1 MYGWMD
7 GWMDVCT
14 SMYVLVYLSKLNLK
28 KAISN
33 FSKAATNK
41 VSSGIL
47 PLYVSVRAVSV
58 FFICCWVNATQTL
71 QTYTF
76 WNLNRKH

>member
-1 MYGWMD
+1 MERCMDAWMHGCMY
-7 GWMDVCT
+7 VC
-14 SMYVLVYLSKLNLK
+14 MYVLVYLSKLNLK

-41 VSSGIL
+41 VSSVIF

-58 FFICCWVNATQTL
+58 FFICC
-71 QTYTF
+71 
-76 WNLNRKH
+76 

>member
-1 MYGWMD
+1 MYVWMD
-7 GWMDVCT
+7 GWMDV
-14 SMYVLVYLSKLNLK
+14 LVHLSKLNLK

-41 VSSGIL
+41 VSSVIF

-58 FFICCWVNATQTL
+58 FFICC
-71 QTYTF
+71 
-76 WNLNRKH
+76 

>member
-1 MYGWMD
+1 MD
-7 GWMDVCT
+7 GCMYVC
-14 SMYVLVYLSKLNLK
+14 MYVLVYLSKLNLK

-41 VSSGIL
+41 VSSVIF

-58 FFICCWVNATQTL
+58 FFICC
-71 QTYTF
+71 
-76 WNLNRKH
+76 

>member
-1 MYGWMD
+1 MD
-7 GWMDVCT
+7 GWMHGCMYVC
-14 SMYVLVYLSKLNLK
+14 MYVLVYLSKLNLK

-41 VSSGIL
+41 VSSVIF

-58 FFICCWVNATQTL
+58 FFICCCVNATQTL

-76 WNLNRKH
+76 WSLNR

>member
-1 MYGWMD
+1 MD
-7 GWMDVCT
+7 GCIYVC
-14 SMYVLVYLSKLNLK
+14 MYVLVYLSKLNLK

-41 VSSGIL
+41 VISVIF

-58 FFICCWVNATQTL
+58 FFICC
-71 QTYTF
+71 
-76 WNLNRKH
+76 

>member
-1 MYGWMD
+1 MYV
-7 GWMDVCT
+7 WMDVC
-14 SMYVLVYLSKLNLK
+14 MYVLVHLSKLNLK

-41 VSSGIL
+41 VSSVIF

-58 FFICCWVNATQTL
+58 FIIYILRNTHQKAMS
-71 QTYTF
+71 
-76 WNLNRKH
+76 